1 MSPCQSKKENK
12 MEINPTEIIL
22 KYLPLLIPIAL
33 LQFGLMIAALVDVIR
48 REKTKGPKWVWI
60 IVVVFINLF
69 GPIVYFIFGRDE

>member
-1 MSPCQSKKENK
+1 
-12 MEINPTEIIL
+12 MEINPMEIIL

-33 LQFGLMIAALVDVIR
+33 LQFGLMIAALVDVVR

>member
-12 MEINPTEIIL
+12 MEINPMEIIQ

-33 LQFGLMIAALVDVIR
+33 LQFGLMIAALVDVVR